1 MVRVRWLF
9 IGLAILLSYMM
20 CAVVAFHYG
29 KMLWGIENAGYS
41 APASTAFLWGI
52 PFIIGIVVCILMA
65 DGAVRLSQ

>member
-20 CAVVAFHYG
+20 CAVVAKNKE

-65 DGAVRLSQ
+65 VAIQKKIR